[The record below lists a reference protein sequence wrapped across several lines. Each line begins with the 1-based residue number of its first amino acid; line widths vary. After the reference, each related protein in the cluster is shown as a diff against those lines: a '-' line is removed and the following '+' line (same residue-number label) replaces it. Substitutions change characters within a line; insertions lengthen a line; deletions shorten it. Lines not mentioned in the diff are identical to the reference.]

1 MSTIRVSPKTEK
13 LIPAAL
19 ADERPRRE
27 RHLENNMSAAAQ
39 SPADVSASCD
49 VASQPGASS
58 SSDGGLL
65 CEVAAP
71 PNLAAALMDLVRGC
85 SAHAGTVHLLDS
97 YGLLHL
103 VASEGIPESVREK
116 LRTLPLG
123 KGAAGMAIERR
134 QAVHLGNIQID
145 SLEDGLA
152 EREATGLKQALAF
165 PIFRGEAVIGAL
177 GIETYNERT
186 FSDVEIAAL
195 LDAGRSMAAQFLGSL
210 RSSGR

>member
-1 MSTIRVSPKTEK
+1 MS
-13 LIPAAL
+13 
-19 ADERPRRE
+19 
-27 RHLENNMSAAAQ
+27 RHLENSMSAAVHG
-39 SPADVSASCD
+39 PANGLAPSDVSSR
-49 VASQPGASS
+49 PGASS
-58 SSDGGLL
+58 SSDAGLL
-65 CEVAAP
+65 CEVASP
-71 PNLAAALMDLVRGC
+71 RNLSAALMDLVRGC

-123 KGAAGMAIERR
+123 KGAAGMAIARR

-145 SLEDGLA
+145 SLGDGLA

-165 PIFRGEAVIGAL
+165 PIFRGDAVIGAL

-195 LDAGRSMAAQFLGSL
+195 LDAGRSIAAQFLGSL